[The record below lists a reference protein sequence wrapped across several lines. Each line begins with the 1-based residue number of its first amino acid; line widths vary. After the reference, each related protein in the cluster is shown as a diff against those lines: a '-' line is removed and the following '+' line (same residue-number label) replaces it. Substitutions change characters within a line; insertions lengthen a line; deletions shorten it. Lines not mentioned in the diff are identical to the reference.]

1 MLVGDRFG
9 GCSEDYRCGS
19 SGLPHIFH
27 AMKLFYRNF
36 WFRHPA
42 GRVMPVRV
50 YVAYAMCTVY
60 LSATP
65 FATRIPLRG
74 IRIEFLVVVRDVD
87 VLVGIRVVS
96 DLDAS
101 VEFLQVRSL
110 LPFDV
115 DDPAFGRQTII
126 PSYRRQQ
133 CSLPFAVRRRFER
146 SFLPP
151 VFVVR
156 PLDRRRVASSARVL
170 NAHERRAYYD
180 ISSVAVH
187 TR

>member
-1 MLVGDRFG
+1 MGDCFG
-9 GCSEDYRCGS
+9 GLSEDYRCHS
-19 SGLPHIFH
+19 SGFPHVLH
-27 AMKLFYRNF
+27 AVKLFYRNF
-36 WFRHPA
+36 RFRHPA

-74 IRIEFLVVVRDVD
+74 IRNMLLVVIGDFDVPVRVW
-87 VLVGIRVVS
+87 VIS

-101 VEFLQVRSL
+101 VEFLQVRPL

-115 DDPAFGRQTII
+115 NDTAFSRQTII
-126 PSYRRQQ
+126 PPYRRQQ

-151 VFVVR
+151 VFVMR

-180 ISSVAVH
+180 ISNVAVH

>member
-1 MLVGDRFG
+1 MGDRFG

-19 SGLPHIFH
+19 SGFPHIFH

-74 IRIEFLVVVRDVD
+74 IRNMLLVVIGDFDVP
-87 VLVGIRVVS
+87 VGVWVVS

-115 DDPAFGRQTII
+115 NDTAFGRQTII

>member
-74 IRIEFLVVVRDVD
+74 IRNMLLVVIGDFDVP
-87 VLVGIRVVS
+87 VGVWVVS

-115 DDPAFGRQTII
+115 NDTAFGRQTII